1 MKKIITLI
9 LTALTF
15 VGFAQDPTTSAGTP
29 SQASTDVISI
39 FSDSYTDVSGT
50 NFYPNW
56 GQSTQYAA
64 FAVGTDNMI
73 KYSNLNYQGIQFGS
87 AQDASAKGYLH
98 MDIWTSTSFDLDI
111 FCISQ
116 TPQNEK
122 KVTKTLAANQW
133 NSIDIDL
140 ADYISQ
146 GLSVASLYQFKFD
159 DLGRTG
165 STIFLDNVYFYGS
178 PAATEPSVADATPT
192 YAADDVISLFSDAY
206 TNVNVD
212 TWRTGWS
219 SATLDAFAISG
230 DNIKKYSS
238 LDFVG
243 VEATGANSINA
254 STMEH
259 LNLSVWTADAT
270 KFRVKL
276 VDFGADNAFGG
287 GDDKE
292 HELVFEA
299 PAQNNW
305 INYHLAL
312 ADFTNLTTKS
322 NISQIIFSATPAG
335 SATVFID
342 NVFFSKEAVTPTPTV
357 AAADP
362 TDLQANVISLF
373 SNVYTD
379 VTVDTWRTSWSSADL
394 EEIQVAGNDVKKYDK
409 LDFVGIETVGANS
422 IDASGMTHF
431 TFDAWTPNATTY
443 RIKLVDFG
451 ADNAYGGG
459 DDKEHEIAFDTQ
471 TTATWN
477 NHKIALSDFT
487 ALTSTSHISQL
498 IFSAIPVGTATLYVD
513 NVYFSKPDNG
523 SVKEIAFSSF
533 EVYPNPAAEF
543 VKLEAVATI
552 GLVSSYTIQGING
565 QTIASKVLNTS
576 VVSEIINTS
585 SLEAGIYFLQVATE
599 QGTYTHK
606 LIIQ

>member
-15 VGFAQDPTTSAGTP
+15 VGYAHDPTTSAGTP
-29 SQASTDVISI
+29 SQDSTDVISI

-50 NFYPNW
+50 DFYPNW

-64 FAVGTDNMI
+64 FTLGSDNMI
-73 KYSNLNYQGIQFGS
+73 KYSNLNYQGINFGS

-98 MDIWTSTSFDLDI
+98 MDIWTATSFDLDI

-122 KVTKTLAANQW
+122 KVTKTLVANQW

-159 DLGRTG
+159 DLGGTA

-178 PAATEPSVADATPT
+178 PAATEPSDADATPT

-219 SATLDAFAISG
+219 SVTLDAFDISG

-243 VEATGANSINA
+243 VEATGANSIDA

-259 LNLSVWTADAT
+259 FNLSLWTPNAT
-270 KFRVKL
+270 IFRVKL

-335 SATVFID
+335 SATAFID

-394 EEIQVAGNDVKKYDK
+394 EEIQVAGNDVKKYGK
-409 LDFVGIETVGANS
+409 LDFVGIEAVGDNS

-431 TFDAWTPNATTY
+431 TFDAWTPDATTY

-459 DDKEHEIAFDTQ
+459 DDKEHEIAFENQ
-471 TTATWN
+471 ATATWN

-487 ALTSTSHISQL
+487 ALTSTSNISQL
-498 IFSAIPVGTATLYVD
+498 IFSALPVGGATLYID

-523 SVKEIAFSSF
+523 SVKEIAFSNF

-543 VKLEAVATI
+543 VKLEAVANLGVIT
-552 GLVSSYTIQGING
+552 SYTIQGING
-565 QTIASKVLNTS
+565 QTITSRVLNTS
-576 VVSEIINTS
+576 VVSEVINTS